1 MSKELPFFKFYPSEW
16 LLGRINMESTIDQV
30 AFLRT
35 VCLYWH
41 KGCELNKNE
50 LLPYV
55 TESRIE
61 SLSLKKYIEISY
73 CPDSNEHNIS
83 VPFLDEQKVELGG
96 AHQRRVNAGQKG
108 GLKTQEKKRAMLK
121 QLDVEVEKEKDKT
134 REDYINEAVNN
145 PDPNQ
150 RMTRK
155 MAEKIV
161 DSQIKKGVI
170 VI

>member
-108 GLKTQEKKRAMLK
+108 GLKTQEKKRAM
-121 QLDVEVEKEKDKT
+121 